1 MAKKKTTVRKFYIVD
16 LIRNKDLKHIEIPK
30 TRVDIS
36 IEVTTKGIF
45 SASEV
50 PSAAM
55 DRLEKAARDTLD
67 TYEKTITEEAA
78 KLDAKVNS
86 LLTTPT
92 DANVKSA
99 EKMIQ
104 ATNASI
110 KNALQS
116 AEGAAMKA
124 VDERLKK
131 EIQGDKN
138 LKEARVRTGLKWTL
152 GAIKIGTSVGRLV
165 GTMGAD
171 ITAYVTIGKELVT
184 LGLDLRQQLKNEEK
198 LRKDLQKGIQAYITL
213 RGTLIMQEAE
223 RQLTDTSGIDVK
235 KPIEAIKTIAGKIKT
250 AGTAV
255 TKGKDPKTV
264 AKAVMDV
271 VVKGIKYQIGD
282 AETARKAYREHTTK
296 TRHKTDALSSK
307 ADALQGAMK
316 KAKNLKD
323 GVKIGAHCMTVKH
336 NVKALAAKLEEREAF
351 LEEMQ
356 QLMAGN
362 GLTIDDRTTLQK
374 IKELDKMTV
383 ASSAGEVLSAI
394 STVKDA
400 LKEVASLAA

>member
-1 MAKKKTTVRKFYIVD
+1 MAKSKTTIRKFYIVD
-16 LIRNKDLKHIEIPK
+16 LIRNKGLKHIEIPK
-30 TRVDIS
+30 TRVDIT

-45 SASEV
+45 SASSA

-55 DRLEKAARDTLD
+55 DRLEKAARDTLN

-78 KLDAKVNS
+78 KLDAKVDF
-86 LLTTPT
+86 LLTMPT
-92 DANVKSA
+92 DENVKAA

-104 ATNASI
+104 ATNVSI

-138 LKEARVRTGLKWTL
+138 LKEARVRTGVKWTL
-152 GAIKIGTSVGRLV
+152 GVIKIGTSVGRLV

-198 LRKDLQKGIQAYITL
+198 LRKDLQKGIQDYITL
-213 RGTLIMQEAE
+213 RGTLIMQAAE
-223 RQLTDTSGIDVK
+223 RQLTDTSGIDIK
-235 KPIEAIKTIAGKIKT
+235 KPIEAIKTIAGKLKT
-250 AGTAV
+250 AGTEV
-255 TKGKDPKTV
+255 TKNKDPKTV
-264 AKAVMDV
+264 ATAVMDF
-271 VVKGIKYQIGD
+271 VVKGIKSQISD
-282 AETARKAYREHTTK
+282 AEASRKAYREHTTK
-296 TRHKTDALSSK
+296 TRHKTDKVSAK
-307 ADALQGAMK
+307 ADALQDAMK

-323 GVKIGAHCMTVKH
+323 GVKIGAQCMAVKRS
-336 NVKALAAKLEEREAF
+336 VKALADKLEEREAF
-351 LEEMQ
+351 LDEMQ

-374 IKELDKMTV
+374 IRELDKMTV
-383 ASSAGEVLSAI
+383 ASSAGEVISAI
-394 STVKDA
+394 STVSSA
-400 LKEVASLAA
+400 LKEVAKLAA